1 MTTFVLLKNVHVVC
15 VGASLAGFLLRGYW
29 TLRLDPRLQHRITRL
44 LPHIV
49 DTCLLLSALGM
60 LFILKL
66 NPLATDWLGAKFIAL
81 VAYIL
86 LGTVTLK
93 YAKGRRSRAT
103 AFVLAIACYGYMLA
117 VAISKSPLPG

>member
-1 MTTFVLLKNVHVVC
+1 MTIFVLLKNVHVVC
-15 VGASLAGFLLRGYW
+15 VGASLAGFLVRGYW
-29 TLRLDPRLQHRITRL
+29 ALRLDPRLQHRMTRV

-60 LFILKL
+60 LFILRL
-66 NPLATDWLGAKFIAL
+66 NPLTTAWLGAKITAL

-93 YAKGRRSRAT
+93 YAKGRRSQAT

>member
-1 MTTFVLLKNVHVVC
+1 VTTFVLLKNVHVVC

-29 TLRLDPRLQHRITRL
+29 ALRLDPRLHHRMTRL

-66 NPLATDWLGAKFIAL
+66 NPFEIHWLGAKITAL
-81 VAYIL
+81 AAYVF
-86 LGTVTLK
+86 LGGRPLNYK
-93 YAKGRRSRAT
+93 KGRPTQAT

-117 VAISKSPLPG
+117 VAISKSPWPV